1 MRKFF
6 VCINYNGYHAKT
18 VVEASDNVES
28 IEQSIL
34 DKLGRN
40 EISSKKMDLPMVN
53 GSHMRSLEMTEHLY
67 NMKRSLELEW
77 QKEHLQSGKVNLKMI
92 EINKEIQD
100 VIRDIIAQEEAEAAQ
115 EIRISEAKAEVS
127 IAT

>member
-1 MRKFF
+1 
-6 VCINYNGYHAKT
+6 
-18 VVEASDNVES
+18 
-28 IEQSIL
+28 
-34 DKLGRN
+34 
-40 EISSKKMDLPMVN
+40 
-53 GSHMRSLEMTEHLY
+53 
-67 NMKRSLELEW
+67 MKRSLELDW

-115 EIRISEAKAEVS
+115 EIRVSETKAAVS

>member
-40 EISSKKMDLPMVN
+40 EIKFEKD
-53 GSHMRSLEMTEHLY
+53 GFTG
-67 NMKRSLELEW
+67 
-77 QKEHLQSGKVNLKMI
+77 GKWITYEEV
-92 EINKEIQD
+92 INDASPVHYET
-100 VIRDIIAQEEAEAAQ
+100 VLGTRV
-115 EIRISEAKAEVS
+115 AKGAPAIGKS
-127 IAT
+127 

>member
-6 VCINYNGYHAKT
+6 VCINYNGYHAET

-40 EISSKKMDLPMVN
+40 KIKFEKDGFTHGKWITYEEFRDDRTP
-53 GSHMRSLEMTEHLY
+53 
-67 NMKRSLELEW
+67 
-77 QKEHLQSGKVNLKMI
+77 LQYEEVLGTKV
-92 EINKEIQD
+92 
-100 VIRDIIAQEEAEAAQ
+100 AARAP
-115 EIRISEAKAEVS
+115 EIREG
-127 IAT
+127 

>member
-1 MRKFF
+1 
-6 VCINYNGYHAKT
+6 
-18 VVEASDNVES
+18 
-28 IEQSIL
+28 
-34 DKLGRN
+34 
-40 EISSKKMDLPMVN
+40 
-53 GSHMRSLEMTEHLY
+53 MTEHLY

-77 QKEHLQSGKVNLKMI
+77 QKEHLKSGKVNLKMI

-115 EIRISEAKAEVS
+115 EIRIDEAKAEVS